1 MKRNLLLST
10 LLLASASMAAQGF
23 DGSFDGPWETC
34 YPDGKTAVG
43 TQPKGWMASSVC
55 KNFII
60 TMKKELVEADADRI
74 GNEDGHSVRM
84 WNDYVGMFGIG
95 ATAPGYI
102 TLGKAWAYGDV
113 SNVGTPEDTSD
124 GGAYGGVAFT
134 SRPDS
139 LAFYIKRTHAHEK
152 PANGSFNEGERATV
166 VFYSWTGSSVSKVTT
181 GMSNAPEVIDMVDR
195 EKDILGKITEGVTG
209 DAKLVAS
216 NEYYIEGD
224 VENWT
229 RNSFAIDYKS
239 DVNPEKMNIIF
250 AASDYFDRSALGTG
264 NTLTVDDVRFIY
276 NSRLKSL
283 TVGGQE
289 VSGFDNGVFEY
300 QLPGDMVDAKV
311 EAKAFG
317 KDAKVAVS
325 KNGNVTTI
333 VVTDDTAKGEKENT
347 YKLTFKGVQTVIS
360 LPEAAPSIT
369 YGDAL
374 DGLGFV
380 SNSDQAFSYS
390 FSVDGVL
397 KQGEDGKLHAIGAGE
412 VMVTASQTGSE
423 DYTSA
428 VSEPLMVQVSKAV
441 LNVSLAEDAWCWRGV
456 NVSTSNLDKGKCG
469 YSFVLDGLKG
479 DDAEKPV
486 EEILSKLPTVKAN
499 APKEE
504 EKAGDMREAALS
516 GGEAA
521 NYELAL
527 SDKAK
532 FAVVKNKV
540 GVYVRY
546 GNNTLSSVYD
556 GEQYRTV
563 KVAVGQDEYI
573 FTVEYT
579 DVVYDDEDVLA
590 NMDVQPEV
598 VCTVNKDA
606 EIGDEFPVSLKLPE
620 QVSFDNF
627 DLISIVPDVAKLVM
641 AANPDITVTIPE
653 KVVYGDEFTLVSN
666 EHGIT
671 YSNKVLTSGVVS
683 MTSKG
688 VVTAKKAGEAEL
700 VVMTNAKTV
709 DDVDYGATTTKVSF
723 EVQKALLTVTAK
735 NVTVKVDEELPPT
748 YDLVYEGWIG
758 KDTVE
763 TVFETEPVA
772 QPELP
777 TELVPGTYPI
787 VVKVESMPENYE
799 VKTVNGILTVEK
811 GNGVTSVNS
820 GDVKVAY
827 ANGNLYVSCGGRVE
841 VYALTGALVGRYE
854 GTVIPVALRTNTLYI
869 VKTQKG
875 AFRLLIK

>member
-1 MKRNLLLST
+1 M
-10 LLLASASMAAQGF
+10 
-23 DGSFDGPWETC
+23 
-34 YPDGKTAVG
+34 
-43 TQPKGWMASSVC
+43 
-55 KNFII
+55 
-60 TMKKELVEADADRI
+60 
-74 GNEDGHSVRM
+74 
-84 WNDYVGMFGIG
+84 
-95 ATAPGYI
+95 
-102 TLGKAWAYGDV
+102 
-113 SNVGTPEDTSD
+113 
-124 GGAYGGVAFT
+124 
-134 SRPDS
+134 
-139 LAFYIKRTHAHEK
+139 
-152 PANGSFNEGERATV
+152 
-166 VFYSWTGSSVSKVTT
+166 
-181 GMSNAPEVIDMVDR
+181 
-195 EKDILGKITEGVTG
+195 
-209 DAKLVAS
+209 
-216 NEYYIEGD
+216 
-224 VENWT
+224 
-229 RNSFAIDYKS
+229 
-239 DVNPEKMNIIF
+239 
-250 AASDYFDRSALGTG
+250 
-264 NTLTVDDVRFIY
+264 
-276 NSRLKSL
+276 
-283 TVGGQE
+283 
-289 VSGFDNGVFEY
+289 
-300 QLPGDMVDAKV
+300 
-311 EAKAFG
+311 
-317 KDAKVAVS
+317 
-325 KNGNVTTI
+325 
-333 VVTDDTAKGEKENT
+333 TDETAKGEKENT

-360 LPEAAPSIT
+360 LPEIAPSIT
-369 YGDAL
+369 YGDIL
-374 DGLGFV
+374 EGFGFT
-380 SNSDQAFSYS
+380 SNNSSQPFDYS

-423 DYTSA
+423 DYTPA
-428 VSEPLMVQVSKAV
+428 VSEPLTIKVSKAV
-441 LNVSLAEDAWCWRGV
+441 LNVSLAEDAWCWRGIS
-456 NVSTSNLDKGKCG
+456 VSTFNLDKGKCG

-521 NYELAL
+521 NYELVL
-527 SDKAK
+527 SDKAM
-532 FAVVKNKV
+532 FAVVKNEV

-827 ANGNLYVSCGGRVE
+827 ANGNLYVPCGGRVE